1 MKLISIIVP
10 SYNSQDYLDRCIE
23 SLLIGD
29 DRMEILIINDGS
41 TDATAQIAEAYQT
54 AYPEI
59 IRVIHQENKGHGG
72 GINSGLQQ
80 AQGKYF
86 KVIDSDDWADEESL
100 KTVMEEIARLEENH
114 QEVDLLINN
123 YVYER
128 EGKTLNRTINFSNT
142 FPTGEVFSWDL
153 ATNFP
158 RGKYLMMHALIYN
171 TVLLR
176 RINLTLPE
184 KTFYVDNLYVY
195 LPFKHVQM
203 MKYIDVDL
211 YRYYIGREDQSITES
226 NMIKRIDQQLKVNKL
241 MIEATDWTDSSV
253 PESEAYLIRHLE
265 AVISISSSLL
275 NKIGTD
281 EAMKE
286 KVALWN
292 ELERINDQVYT
303 RINRTVF
310 AKILKPTSRTG
321 RWTSNRI
328 YRLVRTIAGY

>member
-1 MKLISIIVP
+1 MP
-10 SYNSQDYLDRCIE
+10 SYNSEDYLDRCIE

-29 DRMEILIINDGS
+29 ERIEVLIVNDGS
-41 TDATAQIAEAYQT
+41 TDSTAQIADAY
-54 AYPEI
+54 AEKYPQI

-72 GINSGLQQ
+72 GINSGLSQ

-100 KTVMEEIARLEENH
+100 KTVIEEIAKLEKK
-114 QEVDLLINN
+114 QVEVDLLINN

-128 EGKTLNRTINFSNT
+128 DHKTLNRTVDFSNI
-142 FPTGEVFSWDL
+142 FPEGEIFSWDL
-153 ATNFP
+153 TKNFP

-171 TVLLR
+171 TALLR

-184 KTFYVDNLYVY
+184 HTFYVDNLYVY
-195 LPFKHVQM
+195 LPFKYVQT

-211 YRYYIGREDQSITES
+211 YHYYIGREDQSITEA

-241 MIEATDWTDSSV
+241 MIDATDWTDETV
-253 PESEAYLIRHLE
+253 PASEAYLIRHLE

-281 EAMKE
+281 EAMEE
-286 KVALWN
+286 KVALWD
-292 ELERINDQVYT
+292 ELERINDQVYA
-303 RINRTVF
+303 RINQTIF